1 MTAAAWVIGLAAL
14 VGVGLTYFVA
24 RANGYDRGFAKGY
37 TAGQLHEREA
47 FGRII
52 DRERQRARAAQ
63 RDIDYLYERAHWKV
77 AQQSPG
83 SLDQSKGN
91 EWGPGHER

>member
-1 MTAAAWVIGLAAL
+1 MTAAAWVIGLATL

-47 FGRII
+47 LGRII
-52 DRERQRARAAQ
+52 DGERQRALAAQ
-63 RDIDYLYERAHWKV
+63 DDIDYLYERTRWRIMEEDR
-77 AQQSPG
+77 G
-83 SLDQSKGN
+83 SFDRGN
-91 EWGPGHER
+91 GDEWAPRS